1 MLRTYIAYFVKL
13 FLKAYFV
20 KLFLKAYFNLPLIY
34 MRHLQQVLG
43 CGTLRHIKHPLV
55 KMHLRKKHLIKGKG
69 TPAMKI
75 DYDDEF
81 RGDGIHK
88 KGKLLKPMK
97 FKF

>member
-1 MLRTYIAYFVKL
+1 
-13 FLKAYFV
+13 
-20 KLFLKAYFNLPLIY
+20 
-34 MRHLQQVLG
+34 
-43 CGTLRHIKHPLV
+43 
-55 KMHLRKKHLIKGKG
+55 MHLRKKHLIKGKG
-69 TPAMKI
+69 TPAMKK